1 MDFLS
6 IGPLEVIVIIVVA
19 LIVLGPQQMLDVA
32 QKTGRSIS
40 RMQGAFKNLLSDSDI
55 DIDLEFD
62 KTPAR
67 QVGKQDSSDSDHDH
81 D

>member
-55 DIDLEFD
+55 DLEFD

-67 QVGKQDSSDSDHDH
+67 QVGKQDSSNSDHDH